1 MPRSRAEDWTAAA
14 LEAIADG
21 GLGSVRVEAL
31 APRVGATKGSFYGH
45 FADRAAV
52 IEAALARWEH
62 DSTEAVIAE
71 LEGVKDPRDR
81 LRRVFGLAFG
91 NPDAGRVEAGLAA
104 HAGEPLVG
112 PVLLRVTE
120 RRLTFMRKAYREM
133 GFKKKTSRHRAL
145 AAYTAY
151 VGLFAVRRA
160 APDSVPDPLDAYL
173 DDLLGLLD
181 RH

>member
-1 MPRSRAEDWTAAA
+1 MARSRAEDWAAAA
-14 LEAIADG
+14 LEAMADG
-21 GLGSVRVEAL
+21 GVAAVRVEAL
-31 APRVGATKGSFYGH
+31 APLVGATKGSFYWH

-71 LEGVKDPRDR
+71 LEGVKDPRNR
-81 LRRVFGLAFG
+81 LRRVFAIAFR
-91 NPDAGRVEAGLAA
+91 NPRAGQVEAALAA
-104 HAGEPLVG
+104 QADHPLVA
-112 PVLLRVTE
+112 PVLARVTE

-133 GFKKKTSRHRAL
+133 GFKKKAARHRAL

-151 VGLFAVRRA
+151 VGLFTVRRA
-160 APDSVPDPLDAYL
+160 APGTVPEPVDAYL
-173 DDLLGLLD
+173 DELLGLLD